1 MAEFFNERLPKDV
14 TDLYLL
20 GDWHV
25 GDIFYAPD
33 SLEKAV
39 KYINGHPEGPMY
51 LMGDLGRWFPVKD
64 RLMSAEDFIKSAF
77 PTPAAQIGE
86 IERVLESIDRSP
98 WDKIHIGNHEQHTF
112 RHTGNLYT
120 MDNLG
125 PSLCDRLGLKY
136 AGYTAFTHIKWED
149 GSDLRLLTTHGK
161 KTVPYTNATRPGLTA
176 RYQANAPIALRD
188 NLGNLD
194 GGASDLYAMG
204 HAHKLVVFEPPM
216 VEQLRQLGDELET
229 VHSREAYMTKSVW
242 ACCTGAFCKAF
253 PKMMVSYQEEAM
265 YGPSDIGFI
274 HVDLSEKENG
284 KRIPNIKV
292 VSL

>member
-25 GDIFYAPD
+25 GDIFYDPD
-33 SLEKAV
+33 ALEKAV
-39 KYINGHPEGPMY
+39 KYINGHPEGPTY

-64 RLMSAEDFIKSAF
+64 RLMSAEDFIKSKF
-77 PTPAAQIGE
+77 PTPAAQMGE
-86 IERVLESIDRSP
+86 IERVVESIDRSP

-120 MDNLG
+120 MDGSG
-125 PSLCDRLGLKY
+125 PSFCERLGLAY
-136 AGYTAFTHIKWED
+136 AGYTAFTHFRWED
-149 GSDLRLLTTHGK
+149 GTDLRLLTTHGK
-161 KTVPYTNATRPGLTA
+161 RTIPYTNSTRPGMA
-176 RYQANAPIALRD
+176 SRYEANAAIALRD
-188 NLGNLD
+188 MLGSLD

-204 HAHKLVVFEPPM
+204 HAHKLVVYEPSM
-216 VEQLRQLGDELET
+216 VGQVQQSGDDLET
-229 VHSREAYMTKSVW
+229 VRAREAYTTKPIW
-242 ACCTGAFCKAF
+242 ACCTGAFCKSF
-253 PKMMVSYQEEAM
+253 PKMAVSYQEEAM

-284 KRIPNIKV
+284 KRIPRIIEV
-292 VSL
+292 EL